1 MWVAGRVAFYGPR
14 LESVRFMDSLGHL
27 CPAFYNPA
35 DFLIET
41 LSLSHTLPQRD
52 SKKEEE
58 GQEEAQARQRV
69 DAIIEAYAQSDR
81 ARAFER

>member
-1 MWVAGRVAFYGPR
+1 MAFYGPR
-14 LESVRFMDSLGHL
+14 LEAVRFMDSLGHR

-52 SKKEEE
+52 SKKGE
-58 GQEEAQARQRV
+58 GQGEVEEAQARQRV
-69 DAIIEAYAQSDR
+69 DAIIEAYAHSDR